1 MNEEVF
7 CSICGELI
15 VNPVNYKKIVK
26 ECYSYIAKN
35 YGFFEAIEWLN
46 LLSKKIGK
54 LMKKFG
60 FLTFCPYCL
69 VELMKECLEEV
80 IGIKDGILEKWL
92 KSFEGLF

>member
-1 MNEEVF
+1 MENRIE
-7 CSICGELI
+7 
-15 VNPVNYKKIVK
+15 NYRKR
-26 ECYSYIAKN
+26 
-35 YGFFEAIEWLN
+35 
-46 LLSKKIGK
+46 

-80 IGIKDGILEKWL
+80 IGTKDGILEKWL